1 MKKKINNYSKCKTH
15 LHKSQEFIDSINNKQ
30 TPWSVKLSQEKQG
43 KRFSQAVV
51 SNLPIKSSCNQRTF
65 ISIKEKELL
74 INAFYSNKSVKQ
86 KSYDKNYIE
95 KNRDFYYMW
104 KK

>member
-1 MKKKINNYSKCKTH
+1 MISKIIPRKT
-15 LHKSQEFIDSINNKQ
+15 KDIE
-30 TPWSVKLSQEKQG
+30 QG

-65 ISIKEKELL
+65 LSIKEKELL

-86 KSYDKNYIE
+86 KRYDKNYIE
-95 KNRDFYYMW
+95 KIEISIICERNRDILE
-104 KK
+104 

>member
-1 MKKKINNYSKCKTH
+1 MISKIIPRKT
-15 LHKSQEFIDSINNKQ
+15 KNIE
-30 TPWSVKLSQEKQG
+30 QG
-43 KRFSQAVV
+43 KRFSKAVV

-65 ISIKEKELL
+65 LSIKEKELL

-86 KSYDKNYIE
+86 KKLRQE
-95 KNRDFYYMW
+95 LHR